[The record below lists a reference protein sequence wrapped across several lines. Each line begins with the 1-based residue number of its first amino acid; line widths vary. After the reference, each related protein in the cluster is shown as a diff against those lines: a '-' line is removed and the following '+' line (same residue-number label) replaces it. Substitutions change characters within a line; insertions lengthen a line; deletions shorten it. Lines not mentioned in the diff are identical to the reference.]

1 MDWLSNKLAVIFNQK
16 SRVMFNSFLP
26 DWILKHHRCTL
37 DKTAFL
43 KQAATFFL
51 AKIWDRIVFL
61 TQGRLH
67 CDGKKMHS
75 KGENEPREMLI
86 INISISKL
94 RSIDKNSLKWVI
106 FAQYFIVL
114 CILSSLKLA

>member
-1 MDWLSNKLAVIFNQK
+1 
-16 SRVMFNSFLP
+16 
-26 DWILKHHRCTL
+26 
-37 DKTAFL
+37 
-43 KQAATFFL
+43 
-51 AKIWDRIVFL
+51 
-61 TQGRLH
+61 
-67 CDGKKMHS
+67 MHS

-106 FAQYFIVL
+106 FAQYLIVL